1 MSPTHPLRRCSIAG
15 ASDLSLEV
23 TGTQSENSRLV
34 HEVNSYQPPRLM
46 RMMLAA
52 ELLDVL
58 GPAQANYGAGG
69 FP

>member
-1 MSPTHPLRRCSIAG
+1 MSPTHPFPRSRSAI
-15 ASDLSLEV
+15 ASDASLEV
-23 TGTQSENSRLV
+23 TEAQSAGSVPTHGRNG
-34 HEVNSYQPPRLM
+34 YQSPRLM
-46 RMMLAA
+46 RMISAA